1 MAFVV
6 LFHQAT
12 VHRRLSTHVK
22 PLFHSYLPRIVANH
36 TTKFGG
42 PLSGVNWQQHRC
54 HKTPKSIKLSLP
66 PFSFQTIKNLLKL
79 HQKSPKSPILCFF
92 VLREIG
98 RQGFVGTKQTVS
110 RIGTFNRG
118 LCLLRAESLALSGKP
133 RSYDGHKGWPFIVQS
148 GKKPPIFLGSVM
160 LIEKFAYVEFLGFL
174 WLRFINSPLQSGCV
188 YAFFLFCSIIDMFC
202 KNPRFWGLDMWQPLG
217 FLPVP
222 HCPPWP
228 LLARNGSESNQPS
241 LGCAGTHATRH
252 IFSGFKKWIHP
263 WDDWIFRKSFRN
275 GW

>member
-12 VHRRLSTHVK
+12 VHRRFFARTWNLVFPLLPATHRGK
-22 PLFHSYLPRIVANH
+22 PYHKIRRSFVRGQL
-36 TTKFGG
+36 TTTSMSQNTKKY
-42 PLSGVNWQQHRC
+42 Q
-54 HKTPKSIKLSLP
+54 T
-66 PFSFQTIKNLLKL
+66 FSPTFFFSN
-79 HQKSPKSPILCFF
+79 HQKSPKTPPKIPQITIVCFF

-118 LCLLRAESLALSGKP
+118 LSIAFFELSLLPCPASHEATMGTRGDHSSSSPE
-133 RSYDGHKGWPFIVQS
+133 
-148 GKKPPIFLGSVM
+148 KKAPIFLGLADADRKICIIFRLSLVKVYFSSTS
-160 LIEKFAYVEFLGFL
+160 IR
-174 WLRFINSPLQSGCV
+174 WCV
-188 YAFFLFCSIIDMFC
+188 CFFYLIDMFY

-228 LLARNGSESNQPS
+228 LLAISMAANQIVP
-241 LGCAGTHATRH
+241 GCAGTHATRH
-252 IFSGFKKWIHP
+252 IFSGSKNWIHP
-263 WDDWIFRKSFRN
+263 WDDWIFRKSIRN